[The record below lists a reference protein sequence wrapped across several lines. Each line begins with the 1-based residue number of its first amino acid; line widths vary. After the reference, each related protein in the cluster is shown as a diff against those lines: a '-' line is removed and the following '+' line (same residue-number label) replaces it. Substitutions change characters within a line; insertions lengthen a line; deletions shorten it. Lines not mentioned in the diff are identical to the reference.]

1 MSELLPVPAGGPSTH
16 IQNCSGWHG
25 SWHQPSP
32 VLVGFRSRPQLAWI
46 YPTSHVLC
54 LQAFMRRTAELQRLA
69 WIYPTSRMQH
79 IVARAWQ
86 AKQEAALQAAQAS
99 EGVAVQ
105 VSYNHSP
112 AVVTGRQ
119 AVVQMLR

>member
-1 MSELLPVPAGGPSTH
+1 MSTIACASELLPAD
-16 IQNCSGWHG
+16 
-25 SWHQPSP
+25 
-32 VLVGFRSRPQLAWI
+32 LQLAWI
-46 YPTSHVLC
+46 YPTGDALC
-54 LQAFMRRTAELQRLA
+54 LQAFTRRTAELQRLA

-105 VSYNHSP
+105 VSRKQ
-112 AVVTGRQ
+112 AGRQ
-119 AVVQMLR
+119 AVMPAQHPAVALQLSASRCARRSGRLHVR

>member
-1 MSELLPVPAGGPSTH
+1 
-16 IQNCSGWHG
+16 
-25 SWHQPSP
+25 
-32 VLVGFRSRPQLAWI
+32 
-46 YPTSHVLC
+46 
-54 LQAFMRRTAELQRLA
+54 MRRTAELQRLA

>member
-1 MSELLPVPAGGPSTH
+1 M
-16 IQNCSGWHG
+16 
-25 SWHQPSP
+25 
-32 VLVGFRSRPQLAWI
+32 
-46 YPTSHVLC
+46 LC
-54 LQAFMRRTAELQRLA
+54 LQAFTRRTAELQRLA

-105 VSYNHSP
+105 VSCQHSP
-112 AVVTGRQ
+112 AAMRGRQ
-119 AVVQMLR
+119 AGSCVNDATCNSFALLLAERLAACMWAESLDIKEVAGSSFATEVCGLQG